1 MSCQPIGKIHQ
12 MSHMQAERE
21 LMTTNLQLRAAVVLE
36 GLKTSGA
43 IVLTIIGDHGAIRDG
58 AHGCCGYRKGSRE

>member
-1 MSCQPIGKIHQ
+1 LVAVKALPKWQK
-12 MSHMQAERE
+12 
-21 LMTTNLQLRAAVVLE
+21 NLK